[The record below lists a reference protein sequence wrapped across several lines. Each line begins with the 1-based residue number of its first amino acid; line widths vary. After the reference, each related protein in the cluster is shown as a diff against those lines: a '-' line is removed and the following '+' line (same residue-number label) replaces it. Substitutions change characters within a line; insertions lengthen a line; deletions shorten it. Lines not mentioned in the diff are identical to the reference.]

1 MSAVV
6 VIGGGITG
14 LAAAHALVTQRT
26 GVEVTLLERAP
37 RVGGKILTE
46 RHDGITYEAGPDAFV
61 ARDPAIMQLCTDLE
75 LRDSLIPPSVF
86 GAHIWSGGKMKA
98 LPPDW
103 SFGLPTGAASLLGS
117 DLLPVASR
125 LRALWDLILPGK
137 LQGEDISVGD
147 LVRRR
152 VGGQLLERVVDPLLA
167 GSRAGNADDISVGAA
182 MPQLD
187 AIARSSSSLIRG
199 LGGAR
204 KDSTLPEGPPPFLG
218 IPGGMQHLVDA
229 LAGSLTG
236 ATVRTGAGAAS
247 IEPSPT
253 SGYSVHL
260 EDGARVRAQGVIIA
274 TPAYAAAA
282 LLESLDPEAA
292 RQLYRIQYA
301 SSAVAVLVY
310 PGSNDKVPPTGS
322 GFLVPSRDHKVL
334 SACTWYSKKWPA
346 AAAAAGRLVLRCFVG
361 RSGRDASLALDDGNL
376 ISLIDGEIKE
386 ALGITE
392 KLEGWKLYRWDRGL
406 PHYRVGHRQL
416 VEKVDAALA
425 AHRGIAVAGA
435 GYRGSGLPDC
445 VRQGQEAALRIVDLL
460 ADADG

>member
-1 MSAVV
+1 VSAVV

-14 LAAAHALVTQRT
+14 LAAAHALANRRT
-26 GVEVTLLERAP
+26 DVEVTLLEREP
-37 RVGGKILTE
+37 RLGGKILTE
-46 RHDGITYEAGPDAFV
+46 QHDGITYEAGPDAFV
-61 ARDPAIMQLCTDLE
+61 ARDPAILQLCTDLE

-86 GAHIWSGGKMKA
+86 GAHIWGGGKMRA
-98 LPPDW
+98 LPPGW
-103 SFGLPTGAASLLGS
+103 SFGLPTSTASLLGS
-117 DLLPVASR
+117 DLLPLASR
-125 LRALWDLILPGK
+125 LRALGDLILPGK
-137 LQGEDISVGD
+137 LTGEDISVGD
-147 LVRRR
+147 LIRRR

-167 GSRAGNADDISVGAA
+167 GSRAGNAGDISLGSA

-187 AIARSSSSLIRG
+187 AIARGSSSVIRG
-199 LGGAR
+199 LGRARRQGA
-204 KDSTLPEGPPPFLG
+204 LPEGPPPFLG
-218 IPGGMQHLVDA
+218 IPGGMQRLVDG

-236 ATVRTGAGAAS
+236 ATLRTGAGAAS
-247 IEPSPT
+247 IERSPT
-253 SGYSVHL
+253 GGYAIHL
-260 EDGARVRAQGVIIA
+260 EDGAMLNAQGVIIA

-310 PGSNDKVPPTGS
+310 PGGNDTIPPTGS

-334 SACTWYSKKWPA
+334 SACTWYSKKWPE
-346 AAAAAGRLVLRCFVG
+346 AAGPAERLVLRCFVG
-361 RSGRDASLALDDGNL
+361 RSGRDASLALDDGDL

-406 PHYRVGHRQL
+406 PHYRVGHSQL
-416 VEKVDAALA
+416 VEKIDAALA
-425 AHRGIAVAGA
+425 AHQGIAVAGA

-445 VRQGQEAALRIVDLL
+445 VRQGREAAVRIVDLL
-460 ADADG
+460 TDADG